1 MAMRRGFK
9 TEANA
14 LAAEIRQ
21 ELGLRALDRLDPL
34 VLAEHLAIPV
44 IALSN
49 LLAEAPAV
57 TYLLDVEP
65 RSFSAVTIFDGL
77 RRLIVHNDRHTPGR
91 QNSNIGH
98 ELAHGLLLHPP
109 RPAVDHRGCRLWDQ
123 EIEEEADWLAGVLL
137 VPEDAALAV
146 ARGRTWQT
154 EAEAALHFGVSEQ
167 MLTYRVN
174 ITGARIRVQR
184 ARKRRAG

>member
-1 MAMRRGFK
+1 MTMRRGFK

-44 IALSN
+44 ISLSD
-49 LLAEAPAV
+49 LLDDAPAV
-57 TYLLDVEP
+57 AHLLDVEP
-65 RSFSAVTIFDGL
+65 RSFSAVTIFDGP

-137 VPEDAALAV
+137 VPEDAALAA
-146 ARGRTWQT
+146 ARGRTWPT